1 MIIVAHASDWS
12 AIQCNPIAQQSALIV
27 TMRPAQ
33 RSTMARLAT
42 SPGKVN
48 QCQGDRTT
56 MSRQPQRAVP
66 TSEQTRHYLRQ
77 DKLSPGHGK
86 SAGIVAMFPTEN
98 LS

>member
-42 SPGKVN
+42 SRSKSINAREIALRCP
-48 QCQGDRTT
+48 DSSMR
-56 MSRQPQRAVP
+56 P
-66 TSEQTRHYLRQ
+66 TSEQMRHYLRR
-77 DKLSPGHGK
+77 DKLLNQHGK
-86 SAGIVAMFPTEN
+86 FEVSVARFLTEN